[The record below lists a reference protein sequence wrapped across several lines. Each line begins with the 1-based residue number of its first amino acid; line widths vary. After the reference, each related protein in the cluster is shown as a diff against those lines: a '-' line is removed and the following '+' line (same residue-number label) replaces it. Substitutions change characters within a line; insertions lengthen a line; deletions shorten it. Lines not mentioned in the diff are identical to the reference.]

1 MTLLKKQMK
10 TRLCCQQHFILDK
23 FAISNIIELTDST
36 VGGADM
42 NIRVYRER
50 AAITQKQL
58 ADAAGIAQCYLSEL
72 EKGRKNNP
80 NPVILLRLSRALNVT
95 MEELMED
102 KAV

>member
-1 MTLLKKQMK
+1 
-10 TRLCCQQHFILDK
+10 
-23 FAISNIIELTDST
+23 
-36 VGGADM
+36 M

-58 ADAAGIAQCYLSEL
+58 ANAAGIAQCYLSEL
-72 EKGRKNNP
+72 EKGRKKNP
-80 NPVILLRLSRALNVT
+80 NPAILLKLSKALNVT